1 MGDDASEPFSVDA
14 VSDPLDGWLDV
25 VGFPGDN
32 VSVASSVTGSADR
45 PLPSSLDLPP
55 SSEDMGRALFDA
67 HSAVAQLSQPRL
79 PWESGVFSWIFGS
92 GPSVVPM
99 PFQVAEVP
107 SLAAQ
112 LPISDLP
119 DTAVAPRKRFRS
131 SICSG
136 VLKARTDE
144 DAEDEK
150 HRLWVT
156 TLNKWL
162 LVLRLVNFSGTVGAA
177 VQLADSEES
186 RLSIIRDALGTR
198 SPRTAIKR
206 ANSILRWLK
215 WSFQAGY
222 EVWPPTAAGLRNFL
236 TDDGSISVAP
246 SACGALLEALRF
258 CKHVMHMVVPDDAVK
273 DPIVIGRCA
282 RMMAEKQ
289 VVKQAR
295 PLLVREVEKLERF
308 MSGDNEP
315 WDIYMVGCCLFAIFS
330 RSRWSDLEY
339 MDELYVDRSDDYP
352 AEADG
357 AGELF
362 GFVEGRTRRHK
373 GATTAMRKRRQMP
386 IVSPLLGVSG
396 VDWTAAWLESMTG
409 VGFDLHARPL
419 GALCRPPLP
428 NGQLARGSCSSEDI
442 GAFLTRVLEL
452 TDQDAIT
459 SHSMKATTLAWA
471 AKFGI
476 DESARLLLGHH
487 SVGGRSLAT
496 YSRDMLGRPLMLYSG
511 MLASIRSG
519 QFEPDTTRSG
529 WLAPDARA
537 IATQAGCPATPMAP
551 VMRGPGTPMAGG
563 LPTATVV
570 ATGSATCGSCAG
582 RRWRQVIRQQPDVQ
596 FVIRG
601 HERAGGGESGAADAP
616 VGPL

>member
-1 MGDDASEPFSVDA
+1 MPF
-14 VSDPLDGWLDV
+14 
-25 VGFPGDN
+25 N
-32 VSVASSVTGSADR
+32 VAE
-45 PLPSSLDLPP
+45 LPS
-55 SSEDMGRALFDA
+55 
-67 HSAVAQLSQPRL
+67 
-79 PWESGVFSWIFGS
+79 I
-92 GPSVVPM
+92 
-99 PFQVAEVP
+99 
-107 SLAAQ
+107 AAQ
-112 LPISDLP
+112 LPDAVSSDTTTVL
-119 DTAVAPRKRFRS
+119 RKRDRS

-150 HRLWVT
+150 QRLWVT
-156 TLNKWL
+156 ALNKWL
-162 LVLRLVNFSGTVGAA
+162 LVLRLVDFSGTVGSA
-177 VQLADSEES
+177 VQSAGSEEA
-186 RLSIIRDALGTR
+186 RHSIIRDVLGTR

-206 ANSILRWLK
+206 ADSILRWLK
-215 WSFQAGY
+215 WAFQAGY
-222 EVWPPTAAGLRNFL
+222 EIWPPTAAGLRNFL

-258 CKHVMHMVVPDDAVK
+258 CKHVLHMVVPDDALK

-352 AEADG
+352 TEVDG

-373 GATTAMRKRRQMP
+373 GATTVIRKRRQMP
-386 IVSPLLGVSG
+386 IVSPPLLGVSG
-396 VDWTAAWLESMTG
+396 LDWTAAWMESMVA
-409 VGFDLHARPL
+409 VGFDVHARPL

-442 GAFLTRVLEL
+442 GAFLTRLLEL
-452 TDQDAIT
+452 PDQDAIA

-496 YSRDMLGRPLMLYSG
+496 YSRDMLGRPLMIYSG

-519 QFEPDTTRSG
+519 QFQPDMTRSG
-529 WLAPDARA
+529 WLAPVVRV

-551 VMRGPGTPMAGG
+551 TARTPGTPMVGASAATPAVVTAEVEEPVDDTEPAGG
-563 LPTATVV
+563 DDK
-570 ATGSATCGSCAG
+570 STCSSRTSSSSSEDTSELEEEIAARMMPQPERCEVPGPLFQHTKSRVLHRPGKADHLLLCG
-582 RRWRQVIRQQPDVQ
+582 RRNSGYRWLPDGASMQ
-596 FVIRG
+596 WARCHFCFRG
-601 HERAGGGESGAADAP
+601 EVMASREQMADRLESLRVARD
-616 VGPL
+616 